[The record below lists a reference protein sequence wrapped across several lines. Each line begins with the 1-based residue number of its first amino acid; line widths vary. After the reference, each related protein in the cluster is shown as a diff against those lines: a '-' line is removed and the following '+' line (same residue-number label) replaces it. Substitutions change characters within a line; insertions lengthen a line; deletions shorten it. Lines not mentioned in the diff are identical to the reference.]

1 MKYARQLVTV
11 AGALVVSGIVVPPRA
26 LASGHLP
33 DSPLMLVAILP
44 EVFPVLVAC
53 VVALGT
59 LFGRPGGLKFVFG
72 VASSIFA
79 SGFALI
85 FFERG
90 TPGFVVAA
98 VLGVLLIGVHVVRF
112 CIHLLS
118 RATGGRNR
126 ETLRKLWRYL

>member
-1 MKYARQLVTV
+1 MKHYARKLATT
-11 AGALVVSGIVVPPRA
+11 ALVVPGILVSRRA

-33 DSPLMLVAILP
+33 DSPLMLVAIIPL
-44 EVFPVLVAC
+44 VFPVVLAC
-53 VVALGT
+53 VVGLGT

-79 SGFALI
+79 TVFALI
-85 FFERG
+85 FFESG

-98 VLGVLLIGVHVVRF
+98 VLGVLFVGAHVVRF
-112 CIHLLS
+112 GIHLLS

-126 ETLRKLWRYL
+126 EALRKLWRYL